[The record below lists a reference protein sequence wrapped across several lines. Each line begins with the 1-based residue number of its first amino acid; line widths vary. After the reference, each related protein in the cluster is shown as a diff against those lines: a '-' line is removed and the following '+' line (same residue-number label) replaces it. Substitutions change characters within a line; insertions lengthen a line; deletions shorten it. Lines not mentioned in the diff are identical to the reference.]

1 MRRTFEQ
8 VMWGHQGIFRSSLGR
23 LAHGTLS
30 QAGIQVAAEALLVG
44 LSEEADARGPICLE
58 PGNGPHT
65 QEDLKDILEKADR
78 LYEAHPQRRDIIS
91 DPGSYARFQ
100 RGLLESYRRDAI
112 SEALGNSGPG
122 ADRLF
127 FVGYPGN
134 VAGYRVYP
142 VISVLKD
149 RWLSY
154 AQLKKQQSFSGIT
167 TRPSLQEAVVVE
179 ALDAA
184 TAALGRRVAPGALG
198 SGDGRAP
205 DLIRHAALDFVNRLV
220 AVHGDWNGLGF
231 LEAMDA
237 VAAQPYEGRT
247 GIGTIVLA
255 KENHPRVAPLVRFS
269 DPIVLSET
277 RSFRKALE
285 MTGLNLHLL
294 SDGVHAYGLGNVSE
308 EYDSEAETVYS
319 VKVVGRGSWE
329 LAHHNLRLL
338 RVDNGVARLPQE
350 RISED
355 KFVDTVGRIYGEA
368 GDAQALWDLTQ
379 AAAKQQH
386 GTMLVVH
393 RNAGDE
399 AKRLAPQALS
409 IEPRRLEAEALSSL
423 TAIDG
428 AILVAPDGNCHAV
441 GVILDGVAVTG
452 TGDAARGARYN
463 SAVRYHSM
471 QENSCIIVIVSEDG
485 MINLLPDL
493 ARRVTR
499 SSVERAVAALE
510 QASHGEVDFEAVSRC
525 DRLVSSLSFYLSAQ
539 QCDRTNEARE
549 RVELARE
556 QSGSGITWVGYDKI
570 QPKSE
575 MDASYFFPEPELADP
590 SPEAS

>member
-1 MRRTFEQ
+1 
-8 VMWGHQGIFRSSLGR
+8 MWGYQGFFQSSLGR
-23 LAHGTLS
+23 MAHGTLA

-44 LSEEADARGPICLE
+44 FSEETDVPGRICIE
-58 PGNGPHT
+58 PGKGPYT
-65 QEDLKDILEKADR
+65 PEVLNDILEKADR

-91 DPGSYARFQ
+91 DPGSDARFQ
-100 RGLLESYRRDAI
+100 RGLLESCRRDAI

-127 FVGYPGN
+127 FVGYPGD

-154 AQLKKQQSFSGIT
+154 PQLNKKQSFSGIT

-179 ALDAA
+179 ALDVARG
-184 TAALGRRVAPGALG
+184 ALGGRVAPSALG
-198 SGDGRAP
+198 LGDGRVP
-205 DLIRHAALDFVNRLV
+205 DLIRHAALDFVHHLV
-220 AVHGDWNGLGF
+220 AVHGDWNGPGF
-231 LEAMDA
+231 PEAMDA

-255 KENHPRVAPLVRFS
+255 KENHPHVATLVRFS
-269 DPIVLSET
+269 NPIVLSET

-285 MTGLNLHLL
+285 MTGQNLHLL
-294 SDGVHAYGLGNVSE
+294 SDGVHAFGLGIVSQ
-308 EYDSEAETVYS
+308 EYDLEAETVYS

-329 LAHHNLRLL
+329 LAHHELPLL
-338 RVDNGVARLPQE
+338 RVDNGIARLPQE

-355 KFVDTVGRIYGEA
+355 KFIDTVERIYGEA
-368 GDAQALWDLTQ
+368 GDAQALWNLTR

-393 RNAGDE
+393 RDAVGE
-399 AKRLAPQALS
+399 ATRLAPQALS

-441 GVILDGVAVTG
+441 GVILDGLAVTG

-510 QASHGEVDFEAVSRC
+510 HASHGQVDFKAASRC
-525 DRLVSSLSFYLSAQ
+525 DRHVSALSFYLSTQ
-539 QCDRTNEARE
+539 QCDRANDARE

-556 QSGSGITWVGYDKI
+556 KSGSAITRVGYDKI
-570 QPKSE
+570 QPNSE
-575 MDASYFFPEPELADP
+575 MDDTYFLPEPELADT
-590 SPEAS
+590 SVEAG